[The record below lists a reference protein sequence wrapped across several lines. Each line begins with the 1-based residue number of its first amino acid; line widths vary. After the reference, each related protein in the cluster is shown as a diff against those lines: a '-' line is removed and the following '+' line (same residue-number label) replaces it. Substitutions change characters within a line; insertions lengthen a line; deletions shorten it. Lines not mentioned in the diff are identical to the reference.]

1 MAVEITDANF
11 DELVMKSNK
20 PVMVDFWAEWCGPCK
35 MVAPVLQELADEANV
50 ELIKVNVD
58 EQQDLATEFGITS
71 IPVIMVVENGKI
83 LKQII
88 GAKPKYA
95 LAKDLEL

>member
-1 MAVEITDANF
+1 MSKQEFLDGIKGKAI
-11 DELVMKSNK
+11 
-20 PVMVDFWAEWCGPCK
+20 VDFWAEWCGPCK

-71 IPVIMVVENGKI
+71 IPVIMVVENGKV

>member
-1 MAVEITDANF
+1 MSKQEFLDGLKGKAI
-11 DELVMKSNK
+11 
-20 PVMVDFWAEWCGPCK
+20 VDFWAEWCGPCK

-50 ELIKVNVD
+50 RLIKINVD
-58 EQQDLATEFGITS
+58 EETELATEFGITS
-71 IPVIMVVENGKI
+71 IPSIMVIENGQI
-83 LKQII
+83 LKSLT

>member
-1 MAVEITDANF
+1 MSKQEFLDTLEGKTI
-11 DELVMKSNK
+11 
-20 PVMVDFWAEWCGPCK
+20 VDFWAEWCGPCK
-35 MVAPVLQELADEANV
+35 MVAPVLEELAAENNV
-50 ELIKVNVD
+50 SLIKINVD

-71 IPVIMVVENGKI
+71 IPVIMLVEDGKVT
-83 LKQII
+83 KQII

>member
-1 MAVEITDANF
+1 MNIEQFIEEV
-11 DELVMKSNK
+11 KSGTTI
-20 PVMVDFWAEWCGPCK
+20 VDFWAEWCGPCK

-50 ELIKVNVD
+50 ELIEVHVD

-71 IPVIMVVENGKI
+71 IPTLNVYQNGQVV
-83 LKQII
+83 KQII

>member
-1 MAVEITDANF
+1 MSKQEFLDGIEGKAI
-11 DELVMKSNK
+11 
-20 PVMVDFWAEWCGPCK
+20 VDFWAEWCGPCK
-35 MVAPVLQELADEANV
+35 MVAPILQELADEAGI
-50 ELIKVNVD
+50 ELVKVNVD
-58 EQQDLATEFGITS
+58 EQAELATEFGITS

-83 LKQII
+83 LKSLT

>member
-1 MAVEITDANF
+1 MSKQEFLDGIEGKAI
-11 DELVMKSNK
+11 
-20 PVMVDFWAEWCGPCK
+20 VDFWAEWCGPCK
-35 MVAPVLQELADEANV
+35 MVAPILQELADEAGI
-50 ELIKVNVD
+50 ELVKVNVD
-58 EQQDLATEFGITS
+58 EQTELATEFGITS

-83 LKQII
+83 LKSLT